1 MRKGEKVNWNY
12 GKYKAEGI
20 IKEKFTSRIER
31 TFNGSKVTRNASPD
45 EPAYLIVQKDG
56 HQVLKSESELKHG
69 RKLKS

>member
-31 TFNGSKVTRNASPD
+31 TFNGSKVTRNASPN
-45 EPAYLIVQKDG
+45 EPAYLIV
-56 HQVLKSESELKHG
+56 
-69 RKLKS
+69 